1 MSIRIR
7 LTSVFAER
15 IEGIDVVDVDA
26 TTVESALRTLT
37 GRHPELSRLLWI
49 SAGVL
54 NPAVAV
60 FVNDRLVPPDELG
73 VSVESGDEID
83 IIPAVAGG

>member
-1 MSIRIR
+1 LSIRIR

>member
-26 TTVESALRTLT
+26 MTVESALRTLT

-60 FVNDRLVPPDELG
+60 FVNDRLVRPDELG

>member
-15 IEGIDVVDVDA
+15 IEGIDAVDVDA

-37 GRHPELSRLLWI
+37 DRHPELSRLVWI

-54 NPAVAV
+54 NPVVAV
-60 FVNDRLVPPDELG
+60 FVNDRLVRPDELG
-73 VSVESGDEID
+73 VSVESGDEIH
-83 IIPAVAGG
+83 IITAVSGG

>member
-7 LTSVFAER
+7 LTSVLAER
-15 IEGIDVVDVDA
+15 IEGIDAVDVDA

-37 GRHPELSRLLWI
+37 GHHPELSRLLWI

-60 FVNDRLVPPDELG
+60 FVNDRLVRPDELG